1 MKKFWDR
8 ITDAIR
14 RGAHG
19 NAFAIN
25 QIEIHFDGEAIPP
38 HIIQGGDASYD
49 FLAAYSSSLIGSRAL
64 AAYGDVDGSSAA
76 NNRPWSRKCIARL
89 LRRSDARASVH
100 SCAGTRSVRRGGG
113 ESVG

>member
-1 MKKFWDR
+1 KAQAPGESEV
-8 ITDAIR
+8 IAIFATCGNGMTNSIR
-14 RGAHG
+14 PFYGHVPKWCSAVYAGAHKL
-19 NAFAIN
+19 NTTT
-25 QIEIHFDGEAIPP
+25 
-38 HIIQGGDASYD
+38 
-49 FLAAYSSSLIGSRAL
+49 LIGSRAL

-76 NNRPWSRKCIARL
+76 NHRPWSRQCIARL

>member
-49 FLAAYSSSLIGSRAL
+49 FLAAYSSFDEVQAELAL
-64 AAYGDVDGSSAA
+64 PGTIDHISCVNLLDEF
-76 NNRPWSRKCIARL
+76 NR
-89 LRRSDARASVH
+89 
-100 SCAGTRSVRRGGG
+100 
-113 ESVG
+113 